1 MPIRGR
7 SFNFT
12 SETRLRRSRYS
23 QKQMNIMERIHA
35 VETAWKSDTPFLHR
49 VSNLET
55 PLTPIGNLATAL
67 CLASEEEPHGIVVQE
82 LARNIG

>member
-12 SETRLRRSRYS
+12 GETRLRRSQYS

-35 VETAWKSDTPFLHR
+35 FQTAWKSAIFLHG
-49 VSNLET
+49 VSNMET
-55 PLTPIGNLATAL
+55 PLTPIGKLATAL
-67 CLASEEEPHGIVVQE
+67 CLASEEEFHGTVVQE